1 MFSLVFFLSLI
12 DGEASSEYFQYLY
25 MKFHEKMFYVALQ
38 ISKDEMKAE
47 DAVQE
52 TFYRLAVK
60 EEQLEWLMSFRGT
73 EKEFYTI
80 LFLCKQ
86 NMLRIMNQASEKH
99 EELSGFDD
107 EDIRAYSKYCDFA
120 VEDTVCDEF
129 EDEIC
134 GGSDSAGRLAWA
146 MNKLPPEYSNLL
158 MMFYYYKFPIDRI
171 SKELGTDKKTVYVK
185 KSRALKRLKEIYISA
200 GQSEFELWEANN

>member
-1 MFSLVFFLSLI
+1 MMFSLVFFLSLI

-120 VEDTVCDEF
+120 VEDTVCDES

-158 MMFYYYKFPIDRI
+158 MMFLLLQVPHRSDLKGAGTGQKDGLCEEKQGLETTEGNLYKRR
-171 SKELGTDKKTVYVK
+171 SK
-185 KSRALKRLKEIYISA
+185 
-200 GQSEFELWEANN
+200 